1 MLGIES
7 KKLVITDEFAR
18 KLTELLNKKD
28 SNPEDCCVSNSQN
41 DNSIKVV
48 WE

>member
-7 KKLVITDEFAR
+7 KKLVITDEFAQQ
-18 KLTELLNKKD
+18 LTELLQHKN
-28 SNPEDCCVSNSQN
+28 SNPEDCHVPNSQN
-41 DNSIKVV
+41 SNAIKVV